1 MSTDQRTIDL
11 LLERLAVAGE
21 PSARKMFGEYG
32 IYCDGVFIG
41 VVCDDRFHV
50 KPTKQGLAFAPELEL
65 APAYDGAKPSMVVPG
80 ERWDDQEWLREL
92 VRITVESLRKTK
104 K

>member
-21 PSARKMFGEYG
+21 PSARKMFGEFG

-41 VVCDDRFHV
+41 VVCDDRFHI
-50 KPTKQGLAFAPELEL
+50 KPTKEGLAFGHDLEM

-80 ERWDDQEWLREL
+80 ERWDDPEWLREL
-92 VRITVESLRKTK
+92 VRITVESLGKAK